1 MPRAPRW
8 CSSQRRPGR
17 LRTGPGL
24 VAGQAV
30 RGGIGCRA
38 GCRGEGGVAAGA
50 GASPPPSVEESS
62 PATHAVCSSCA
73 NWRSTPVWLTA
84 SSSQLS
90 SLPAPCVRRSFL
102 PVCALLT
109 SPNILEQNMRT
120 CVRHIRRVSLGGA
133 STDSSRAAWSRTLP
147 GLLYISVRT
156 SAGSRPASWASTA
169 APSSY
174 VFWRVIAVHVRGP
187 LTQWR
192 AGLLAMWIGGGAAA
206 PAES

>member
-1 MPRAPRW
+1 M
-8 CSSQRRPGR
+8 
-17 LRTGPGL
+17 
-24 VAGQAV
+24 
-30 RGGIGCRA
+30 
-38 GCRGEGGVAAGA
+38 AAGA

-133 STDSSRAAWSRTLP
+133 STDSSRAAWSRTLS
-147 GLLYISVRT
+147 GLLCISVRT
-156 SAGSRPASWASTA
+156 SAGSRPVTRASTA

-192 AGLLAMWIGGGAAA
+192 AGLLAMWVGGGAAA